1 VTLLA
6 VGVAVMG
13 TMLWIAGT
21 LWAALLV
28 YNFITALFGINTFRV
43 KYIELLRWLYRSVG
57 MKPMKPT
64 PKNGSMQRQYG
75 DEFADYGMEGM
86 SRVKSFG
93 SFKREFKLDDV
104 CDFVKTGVQVIVDDE
119 VTHRFTTEEVEQ
131 WNFLTRTQMQLNM
144 GIGYE
149 ILLWL
154 SILFR
159 FGAFFIVRLPIGLTS
174 LIWLFSIM
182 TVFSILNLFVPTA
195 PWKLNAE
202 RYCTMVCSRLIAAT
216 FTAVINIHNPQNRA
230 KCGSVVVANHT
241 TPIDIVMLAAD
252 NCFTLVGQRHGG
264 FTGIIQSACSLAQ
277 RHIWFERKV
286 AADRKMVAKRLKEH
300 ISEPSNNPIL
310 IFPEGQASYHVMCIA
325 YYAL

>member
-1 VTLLA
+1 
-6 VGVAVMG
+6 MG

-144 GIGYE
+144 G
-149 ILLWL
+149 L
-154 SILFR
+154 SLS
-159 FGAFFIVRLPIGLTS
+159 P
-174 LIWLFSIM
+174 
-182 TVFSILNLFVPTA
+182 
-195 PWKLNAE
+195 
-202 RYCTMVCSRLIAAT
+202 
-216 FTAVINIHNPQNRA
+216 
-230 KCGSVVVANHT
+230 
-241 TPIDIVMLAAD
+241 
-252 NCFTLVGQRHGG
+252 
-264 FTGIIQSACSLAQ
+264 
-277 RHIWFERKV
+277 
-286 AADRKMVAKRLKEH
+286 
-300 ISEPSNNPIL
+300 
-310 IFPEGQASYHVMCIA
+310 
-325 YYAL
+325 